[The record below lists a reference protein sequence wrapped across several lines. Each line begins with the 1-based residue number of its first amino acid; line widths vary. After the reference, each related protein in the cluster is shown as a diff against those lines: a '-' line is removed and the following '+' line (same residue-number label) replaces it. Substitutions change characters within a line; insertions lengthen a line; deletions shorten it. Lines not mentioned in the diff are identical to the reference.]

1 MKQYFISAF
10 AMIILAVGLT
20 GCGPEKADITTM
32 NKNST
37 TASQNCEKTLS
48 AWAAAKFPAP
58 QKVVAK
64 CDIDSDVSATFQV
77 NGDVV
82 SSPIGDAFATGHLTV
97 DGVAQPD
104 LSVFTLEPSDI
115 VLSKGERSQKT
126 IYTNRAET
134 IRMYIEQNGIVLKK
148 I

>member
-1 MKQYFISAF
+1 MKQYIISAF
-10 AMIILAVGLT
+10 AMFVLATGLT

-37 TASQNCEKTLS
+37 TAAQNCEKTLS

-58 QKVVAK
+58 QKVVVK

-134 IRMYIEQNGIVLKK
+134 VQMYIEQNGIVLKK